1 MATRQFTLILDD
13 ERSPR
18 EAELIKVLSALGR
31 TERQTALRGLLT
43 LSHQLKCDDPAL
55 YNLSLALM
63 DVKAEGKDNFD
74 KLADMVMNYRSS
86 TPLEAKEAAST
97 DTTETS
103 VSEPETEPETE
114 AEADEQA
121 EEQLE
126 LDVDAEE
133 DKEPK
138 VSVKSY
144 VQ

>member
-103 VSEPETEPETE
+103 VSEPEAE
-114 AEADEQA
+114 AEAEPNEQGDEQA

-126 LDVDAEE
+126 LEVEE
-133 DKEPK
+133 DVEPK